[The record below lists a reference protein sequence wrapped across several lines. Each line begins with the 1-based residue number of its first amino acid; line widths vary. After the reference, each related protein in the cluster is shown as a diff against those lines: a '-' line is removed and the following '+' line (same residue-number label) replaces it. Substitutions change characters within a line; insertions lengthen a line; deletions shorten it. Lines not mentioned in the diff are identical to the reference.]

1 MPDLI
6 TDVIRADAN
15 GNTAATGSVATRLLQ
30 SGFSVNA
37 LRTNAIL
44 RKDEW
49 VQYDNAV
56 VEVARERLGAV
67 EDLIS
72 RGLTFPLGNALG
84 TTIVEWEQMSDMTA
98 AEINMAG
105 VTEGERD
112 RIDFTL
118 KSLPIP
124 ITHKDFRLNIR
135 ALEASRRLG
144 ETLDTTQARLAS
156 RLVSESIENQLFNG
170 ASITVL
176 GNSIPGLTT
185 ATNRNTGSVANDWNL
200 LATTGESIVDD
211 VIAMIGAAEGDNM
224 FGPYALYCSIAAKN
238 NLNNDYKAN
247 GDRTTLER
255 INAIDG
261 ISVVRGT
268 SKLTGTVVILLQ
280 LTSDVVD
287 IVVGMQPTTL
297 QWEDM
302 GGMITN
308 FKVMAIMVPRIKDTQ
323 TSQSG
328 IVHYT

>member
-6 TDVIRADAN
+6 TDVVAAGAN
-15 GNTAATGSVATRLLQ
+15 GSISATGSVASRLLQ
-30 SGFSVNA
+30 SNFSVNA

-49 VQYDNAV
+49 VQFDTAV

-67 EDLIS
+67 EDLIG

-84 TTIVEWEQMSDMTA
+84 TTIVEWEQMSDMEP

-112 RIDFTL
+112 RVDFTL
-118 KSLPIP
+118 KSLPVP

-144 ETLDTTQARLAS
+144 EALDVTQARLAS

-170 ASITVL
+170 AAITVL
-176 GNSIPGLTT
+176 GSTIPGLTT
-185 ATNRNTGSVANDWNL
+185 AANRNLGTSAAWQTAGTA
-200 LATTGESIVDD
+200 GEDIIDD

-224 FGPYALYCSIAAKN
+224 FGPYGLYCSIAAKN

-247 GDRTTLER
+247 SDRTTLER
-255 INAIDG
+255 MQAIDG
-261 ISVVRGT
+261 LASIRGT
-268 SKLTGTVVILLQ
+268 SKLTGKNVLLVQ

-287 IVVGMQPTTL
+287 IVVGMQPTTI

-308 FKVMAIMVPRIKDTQ
+308 FKVMSIMVPRVKDTS
-323 TSQSG
+323 TAQSG
-328 IVHYT
+328 IVHFS

>member
-6 TDVIRADAN
+6 TDVIRADGN
-15 GNTAATGSVATRLLQ
+15 GRTAATGSVATRLLE
-30 SGFSVNA
+30 SKFNVNS

-49 VQYDNAV
+49 VQYDTAV

-84 TTIVEWEQMSDMTA
+84 TTIVEWEQMSEMTP

-112 RIDFTL
+112 RVDFTL
-118 KSLPIP
+118 KSLPVP

-144 ETLDTTQARLAS
+144 ESLDTTQARLAS

-170 ASITVL
+170 AAITVL
-176 GNSIPGLTT
+176 GSSIPGLTT
-185 ATNRNTGSVANDWNL
+185 AANRNTGTAASWE
-200 LATTGESIVDD
+200 LAATAGEDLVDD
-211 VIAMIGAAEGDNM
+211 VIEMMGIAEGDNM
-224 FGPYALYCSIAAKN
+224 FGPYGLYCSIAAKN

-247 GDRTTLER
+247 SDRTTLER
-255 INAIDG
+255 MGAIDG
-261 ISVVRGT
+261 LVSIRGT
-268 SKLTGTVVILLQ
+268 SKLTGKNVLLVQ

-287 IVVGMQPTTL
+287 MVVGMQPTTL

-308 FKVMAIMVPRIKDTQ
+308 FKVMAIMVPRVKDTS
-323 TSQSG
+323 TLQSG
-328 IVHYT
+328 IVHFS